1 MAWWVTELGEG
12 LNTPL
17 TDLSV
22 KKVYYRRVPSKVLSG
37 FSDTHTQTFESRTLD
52 IHSDTFC
59 FPGNRIS
66 KIGFLTSDFRHP
78 TSITR

>member
-37 FSDTHTQTFESRTLD
+37 FPTPILRRLRAEHWTSIVILSGFRV
-52 IHSDTFC
+52 
-59 FPGNRIS
+59 
-66 KIGFLTSDFRHP
+66 IGSLKSDFDF
-78 TSITR
+78 